1 LVLPAW
7 IWLCASGSAPREP
20 RSHAELLSVAM
31 SLSWGLELGGSDGMR
46 GAGGHGKILLGDF
59 ALLPERTQPER

>member
-1 LVLPAW
+1 
-7 IWLCASGSAPREP
+7 
-20 RSHAELLSVAM
+20 M